1 MLFIKA
7 GAKTPN
13 IFFIND
19 EYVYAKS
26 ISDAVSLYKDK
37 IAIYNEISSII
48 PVIRYT
54 KELQHSYIIINDDNH
69 VENDNYF
76 LYKFE
81 LPTDYPGSN
90 GCYIIY
96 YIINE
101 KDKDNIINVFI
112 DSIKKVNDK
121 LSELLDPKPQFVK
134 MLFLRSVYY
143 VKQNDNDIVSLEHT
157 MIKE

>member
-54 KELQHSYIIINDDNH
+54 KELQHSYIIIDDDNH

-81 LPTDYPGSN
+81 LPTDYPGNYQRVQIVHRSAHPELVLLY
-90 GCYIIY
+90 CQPLLPQP
-96 YIINE
+96 
-101 KDKDNIINVFI
+101 VHR
-112 DSIKKVNDK
+112 
-121 LSELLDPKPQFVK
+121 LSVRNLQ
-134 MLFLRSVYY
+134 Y
-143 VKQNDNDIVSLEHT
+143 
-157 MIKE
+157 